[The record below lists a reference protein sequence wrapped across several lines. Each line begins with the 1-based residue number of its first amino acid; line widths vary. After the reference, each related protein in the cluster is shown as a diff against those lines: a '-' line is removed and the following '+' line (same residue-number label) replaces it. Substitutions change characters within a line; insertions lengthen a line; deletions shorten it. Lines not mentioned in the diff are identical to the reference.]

1 MKVKVARIP
10 GNSDLPL
17 PKYMSTGASGIDLYA
32 AVVGEIVLGV
42 GEVRLIPT
50 AIRLAI
56 PSGFEGQIRP
66 RSGLALKNGISIVNS
81 PGTIDSD
88 YRGEVGIILIN
99 HGPKPFI
106 IRRKDRMAQLVIS
119 PVIRAE
125 LEIVDNLEETERNEK
140 GFGCTGQ

>member
-17 PKYMSTGASGIDLYA
+17 PEYMSAGASGVDLYA
-32 AVVGEIVLGV
+32 AVEGEVTLGV

-88 YRGEVGIILIN
+88 YRGEVGIILVN
-99 HGPKPFI
+99 HGSKPFI
-106 IRRKDRMAQLVIS
+106 IRRKDRIAQLVIS
-119 PVIRAE
+119 PVARAK
-125 LEIVDNLEETERNEK
+125 LEMVDSLEETERNK
-140 GFGCTGQ
+140 RGFGYTGQ

>member
-10 GNSDLPL
+10 GNSDIPL
-17 PKYMSTGASGIDLYA
+17 PEYMSTGASGIDLYA
-32 AVVGEIVLGV
+32 AVEEEIVLGV

-56 PSGFEGQIRP
+56 PFGFEGQIRP

-88 YRGEVGIILIN
+88 YRGEIGIILIN
-99 HGPKPFI
+99 HGPKPFV
-106 IRRKDRMAQLVIS
+106 IRRKDRIAQLVIS
-119 PVIRAE
+119 PVVRVE
-125 LEIVDNLEETERNEK
+125 LEMVDSLEETERNK
-140 GFGCTGQ
+140 RGFGYTGQ